1 MSEQLRAAMAVVGPE
16 AVQRC
21 RVLLLAAGDAAA
33 ADRSVKCL
41 LYAGLATATA
51 DRRGP
56 AGEPQDAPD
65 PLLVGA
71 VMTVSDLEQAA
82 VYAVSAEFDEVWL
95 ADGDRLAYA
104 LALELL
110 IARCEVWLITDRA
123 REEMEGFSDLG
134 DWGGQ

>member
-1 MSEQLRAAMAVVGPE
+1 MSGQLREAMAVVGPE
-16 AVQRC
+16 AVQRT

-33 ADRSVKCL
+33 ADRSPKCL

-51 DRRGP
+51 DRPGP
-56 AGEPQDAPD
+56 AGEPQEGPD

-71 VMTVSDLEQAA
+71 VLTVGDIERKALF
-82 VYAVSAEFDEVWL
+82 AVSAEFDDIWL

-110 IARCEVWLITDRA
+110 IACTEGWMITDRA
-123 REEMEGFSDLG
+123 REALEGLSDLG

>member
-1 MSEQLRAAMAVVGPE
+1 MTEQLRAAMAAVGPE

-33 ADRSVKCL
+33 ADRSPKCL

-65 PLLVGA
+65 PLLIGA
-71 VMTVSDLEQAA
+71 VMTVSDLEQES
-82 VYAVSAEFDEVWL
+82 VYSVSAEFDDIWL

-110 IARCEVWLITDRA
+110 VAQTEGWMITDRA
-123 REEMEGFSDLG
+123 REALEGLSDLG